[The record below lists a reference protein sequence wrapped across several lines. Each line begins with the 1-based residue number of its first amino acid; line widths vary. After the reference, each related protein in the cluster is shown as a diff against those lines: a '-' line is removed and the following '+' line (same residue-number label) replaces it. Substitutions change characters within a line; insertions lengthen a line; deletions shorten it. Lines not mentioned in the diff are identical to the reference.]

1 MIPNDLHRP
10 LINSTDQP
18 RLLHPPDIRIRQY
31 LPFLLGSGS
40 RLVRVDIRD
49 IVELGRAFVMHIPTE
64 LGELG
69 EKTSFDQ
76 GVGTEV
82 DSGFALST
90 AVEGDSQISIR
101 LSNTIE
107 ELEPT

>member
-1 MIPNDLHRP
+1 
-10 LINSTDQP
+10 
-18 RLLHPPDIRIRQY
+18 
-31 LPFLLGSGS
+31 
-40 RLVRVDIRD
+40 
-49 IVELGRAFVMHIPTE
+49 MHIPTE